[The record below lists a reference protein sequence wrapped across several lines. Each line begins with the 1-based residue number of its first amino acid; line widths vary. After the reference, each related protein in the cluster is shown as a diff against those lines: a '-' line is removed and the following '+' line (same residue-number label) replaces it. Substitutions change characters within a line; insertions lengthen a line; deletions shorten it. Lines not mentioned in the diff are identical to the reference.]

1 MARLLQIFGFLSVL
15 FRGATLT
22 FESLT
27 IGGIVFLNFI
37 VRPTDAQSQLQAQS
51 DSITQTCLRWMRRA
65 AIALALMQLA
75 YILASTLILM
85 QSADMTLC
93 DVSGAN
99 FVLAGILAIVSALT
113 VAALVNSLPR
123 KSYVALL
130 LPAALILASS
140 VLTSH
145 AMARLDYRLPLALVT
160 ALHQGATAT
169 WLGGLFYLLIS
180 IPRSPDNESARQLI
194 ARFSKLAFASVIVLG
209 AAGLT
214 LSYAYVGSVD
224 AIYGT
229 SYGIMVAT
237 KAVLFGTLLLLGA
250 LNYKI
255 AHAPSAVGGVIAS
268 LKRFGEAEVGIGIT
282 VILTAASLTSLPP
295 AVDLKSDR
303 VSAQE
308 ISARIAPHFPRLASP
323 SIADLP
329 EDVYAAEVKSFE
341 VGTLSSASFVPGQ
354 AGTRPNTSAEKSW
367 SEYNHH
373 WAGLIVLA
381 TGLLAF
387 LAQTSRFP
395 WARNWPLVFLGLAVF
410 LFLRSDPETWP
421 LGPNGFW
428 VTLQDPEV
436 LLHRIFVV
444 LVIGLAI
451 FEWRVQT
458 GRVSSGR
465 ARLGFPALVAVASA
479 LLLTH
484 SHALGNIKEEVLA
497 ELSHAPLAVLG
508 IVAGWSRWLE
518 LRLPPEDKVR
528 HKMAW
533 LWPTCLV
540 LIGLLLLNYREM

>member
-15 FRGATLT
+15 FRGATLS

-27 IGGIVFLNFI
+27 IGGIVFLNF
-37 VRPTDAQSQLQAQS
+37 VARSSSTQSQAIDQA
-51 DSITQTCLRWMRRA
+51 CLRWIRRA
-65 AIALALMQLA
+65 AVALAVMQLA
-75 YILASTLILM
+75 YIFASTLILM
-85 QSADMTLC
+85 QSADMTLS

-99 FVLAGILAIVSALT
+99 FVLAGILAIASALT
-113 VAALVNSLPR
+113 IAALAGSARPS
-123 KSYVALL
+123 KSYAILL
-130 LPAALILASS
+130 VPAVLILVSS
-140 VLTSH
+140 VMTSH
-145 AMARLDYRLPLALVT
+145 SMARLEYRFPLAVVT

-169 WLGGLFYLLIS
+169 WLGGLFYLLIA
-180 IPRSPDNESARQLI
+180 IPRSPDNQFARQLI
-194 ARFSKLAFASVIVLG
+194 ARFSKLALISVAVLAG
-209 AAGLT
+209 AGLT
-214 LSYAYVGSVD
+214 LGFAYVGSID

-237 KAVLFGTLLLLGA
+237 KVVLFGTLLLLGA
-250 LNYKI
+250 LNFQI
-255 AHAPSAVGGVIAS
+255 AHSPSGGAVIAS
-268 LKRFGEAEVGIGIT
+268 LKRFGEAEIGIGIA

-295 AVDLKSDR
+295 AVDLKTDR
-303 VSAQE
+303 VSVQQ
-308 ISARIAPHFPRLASP
+308 ISARLSPHFPRLESP
-323 SIADLP
+323 AMQDLP
-329 EDVYAAEVKSFE
+329 EDVYAAEVKAFDA
-341 VGTLSSASFVPGQ
+341 GTLSSASFVPGQ
-354 AGTRPNTSAEKSW
+354 AGTRPNTPAEKSW

-381 TGLLAF
+381 IGLLAF
-387 LAQTSRFP
+387 LAQTKHFP
-395 WARNWPLVFLGLAVF
+395 WARNWPLLFLGLSLF

-436 LLHRIFVV
+436 LLHRIFAL
-444 LVIGLAI
+444 LVIALAI

-458 GRVSSGR
+458 GRVATER
-465 ARLGFPALVAVASA
+465 ARLIFPALVAVASA

-484 SHALGNIKEEVLA
+484 SHSLGNIKEEVLA

-518 LRLPPEDKVR
+518 LRLPAENDVR
-528 HKMAW
+528 DRLAW

>member
-15 FRGATLT
+15 FRGATLS

-27 IGGIVFLNFI
+27 IGGIVFLNF
-37 VRPTDAQSQLQAQS
+37 VARSSSTQSEAIDQA
-51 DSITQTCLRWMRRA
+51 CLRWIRRA
-65 AIALALMQLA
+65 AVALAVMQLA

-85 QSADMTLC
+85 QSADMTLS

-99 FVLAGILAIVSALT
+99 FVLAGIVGIASALT
-113 VAALVNSLPR
+113 IASLAGGARPS
-123 KSYVALL
+123 KSYAVLL
-130 LPAALILASS
+130 VPAVLILVSS
-140 VLTSH
+140 VMTSH
-145 AMARLDYRLPLALVT
+145 SMARLDYRFPLAVVT

-169 WLGGLFYLLIS
+169 WLGGLFYLLIA
-180 IPRSPDNESARQLI
+180 IPRSPDNQFARQLI
-194 ARFSKLAFASVIVLG
+194 ARFSKLALISVAVLA
-209 AAGLT
+209 AAGFT
-214 LSYAYVGSVD
+214 LGFAYLGSID

-237 KAVLFGTLLLLGA
+237 KVVLFGTLLLLGL
-250 LNYKI
+250 LNFQI
-255 AHAPSAVGGVIAS
+255 AHAPSGGAVIAS
-268 LKRFGEAEVGIGIT
+268 LKRFGEAEIGIGIT

-295 AVDLKSDR
+295 AIDLKTDR
-303 VSAQE
+303 VSVQQ
-308 ISARIAPHFPRLASP
+308 ISARLSPHFPRLESP
-323 SIADLP
+323 AMQDLP
-329 EDVYAAEVKSFE
+329 EDAYAAEVKAFDA
-341 VGTLSSASFVPGQ
+341 GPLSSASFVPGQ
-354 AGTRPNTSAEKSW
+354 AGTRPNTPAEKSW

-381 TGLLAF
+381 IGLLAF
-387 LAQTSRFP
+387 LVQTKHFP
-395 WARNWPLVFLGLAVF
+395 WARNWPLLFLGLSLF

-436 LLHRIFVV
+436 LLHRIFAL
-444 LVIGLAI
+444 LVIALAI

-458 GRVSSGR
+458 GRVATER
-465 ARLGFPALVAVASA
+465 ARLIFPALVAVASA

-484 SHALGNIKEEVLA
+484 SHSLGNIKEEVLA

-508 IVAGWSRWLE
+508 IVASWSRWLE
-518 LRLPPEDKVR
+518 LRLPTDDKVGDR
-528 HKMAW
+528 LAW

>member
-15 FRGATLT
+15 FRGGTLS

-27 IGGIVFLNFI
+27 IGGIVFLNF
-37 VRPTDAQSQLQAQS
+37 VARSANSQSEAVNQA
-51 DSITQTCLRWMRRA
+51 CLRWIRLA
-65 AIALALMQLA
+65 AVALAVMQLA
-75 YILASTLILM
+75 YILASSLILM
-85 QSADMTLC
+85 QSADMTMG

-99 FVLAGILAIVSALT
+99 FVLAGILAIASALT
-113 VAALVNSLPR
+113 IAVLAGAQPR
-123 KSYVALL
+123 KNYAFLL
-130 LPAALILASS
+130 LPATLILVSS
-140 VLTSH
+140 VMTSH
-145 AMARLDYRLPLALVT
+145 AMARLDYRFPLAVVT

-169 WLGGLFYLLIS
+169 WLGGLFYLLIA
-180 IPRSPDNESARQLI
+180 IPRSPDNQFARQLI
-194 ARFSKLAFASVIVLG
+194 ARFSKLALISVAVLA
-209 AAGLT
+209 AAGFT
-214 LSYAYVGSVD
+214 LSLAYVGSIP

-237 KAVLFGTLLLLGA
+237 KVVLFATLLLLGA
-250 LNYKI
+250 LNFQI
-255 AHAPSAVGGVIAS
+255 ARSPAGGPVIAS
-268 LKRFGEAEVGIGIT
+268 LKRFGEAELGIGIT

-295 AVDLKSDR
+295 AIDLKNDR
-303 VSAQE
+303 VSAHE
-308 ISARIAPHFPRLASP
+308 IAARLAPEIPRLASP
-323 SIADLP
+323 SIQDLP
-329 EDVYAAEVKSFE
+329 EDIYAAEVKAFDA
-341 VGTLSSASFVPGQ
+341 GTLSSASFVPGQ
-354 AGTRPNTSAEKSW
+354 AGTRPNTPAEKSW

-381 TGLLAF
+381 IGLLAF
-387 LAQTSRFP
+387 LAQTKLFP
-395 WARNWPLVFLGLAVF
+395 WARNWPLLFLGLSLF

-436 LLHRIFVV
+436 LLHRIFAL

-458 GRVSSGR
+458 GRVATEG
-465 ARLGFPALVAVASA
+465 ARLIFPALVAVASA

-484 SHALGNIKEEVLA
+484 SHSLGNIKEEVLA

-508 IVAGWSRWLE
+508 VVAGWSRWLE
-518 LRLPPEDKVR
+518 LRLPAENKVR
-528 HKMAW
+528 DRMAW

>member
-27 IGGIVFLNFI
+27 IGGIVFLNFVARSGSSPSEQI
-37 VRPTDAQSQLQAQS
+37 NQA
-51 DSITQTCLRWMRRA
+51 CLRWIRRA
-65 AIALALMQLA
+65 AIALAVMQLA

-85 QSADMTLC
+85 QSADMTLT

-113 VAALVNSLPR
+113 IAALTTPQRPINSL
-123 KSYVALL
+123 VLL
-130 LPAALILASS
+130 LPAALILLSS
-140 VLTSH
+140 VMTSH
-145 AMARLDYRLPLALVT
+145 AMARLDYRLSLAAVT
-160 ALHQGATAT
+160 ALHQGATAV
-169 WLGGLFYLLIS
+169 WLGGLFYLLIA
-180 IPRSPDNESARQLI
+180 IPRSPDNQFARQLI
-194 ARFSKLAFASVIVLG
+194 ARFSKLALISVVVLA
-209 AAGLT
+209 AAGFT
-214 LSYAYVGSVD
+214 LGVAYVGSLD

-237 KAVLFGTLLLLGA
+237 KVVLFATLLLLGA
-250 LNYKI
+250 LNFQI
-255 AHAPSAVGGVIAS
+255 AHSPSRGAVIAS
-268 LKRFGEAEVGIGIT
+268 LKRFGEAELGIGIT

-295 AVDLKSDR
+295 AIDLKTDR
-303 VSAQE
+303 VSRQE
-308 ISARIAPHFPRLASP
+308 IAARLSPRTPRLSSP
-323 SIADLP
+323 TIQDLP
-329 EDVYAAEVKSFE
+329 EDIYAAQVTAFDA
-341 VGTLSSASFVPGQ
+341 GTLSSASFVPGQ
-354 AGTRPNTSAEKSW
+354 VGMRPNTPAEKSW

-373 WAGLIVLA
+373 WAGLIVLFM
-381 TGLLAF
+381 GLLAF
-387 LAQTSRFP
+387 LARTKHFP
-395 WARNWPLVFLGLAVF
+395 WARNWPLIFLGLSAF

-436 LLHRIFVV
+436 LLHRIFAL
-444 LVIGLAI
+444 LVIALAI

-458 GRVSSGR
+458 GRVATER
-465 ARLGFPALVAVASA
+465 ARLIFPALVAAASA

-484 SHALGNIKEEVLA
+484 SHSLGNIKEEVLA
-497 ELSHAPLAVLG
+497 ELSHAPLAVFG

-518 LRLPPEDKVR
+518 LRLPPENKVR
-528 HKMAW
+528 DRMAW